1 MRILVAEDDSVSA
14 LILRHTLEQ
23 MGYEVTL
30 VRDGLEAWDQII
42 REDFRLVI
50 SDWMMP
56 NMDGVQLCRRIRSRT
71 DCPYVYL
78 ILLTAKGARED
89 RFEGMEAG
97 ADDFLVKPLDT
108 AELTARLNVARRILS
123 MQQELRERTEIQE
136 RLTEELEQKN
146 SDLCVAV
153 ERSQQANHRF
163 AQLFEGL
170 PVACYSCDEEG
181 RIYEWNQAAYE
192 LFGYQSHEVISRH
205 IWDLFTEECPEKQ
218 QDLIAEKREMIRQ
231 VIAGQ
236 ELLGVEAALR
246 AKDGTRLCVLMNV
259 IPLRTTSGAITGLIC
274 ANVDITRRKLL
285 ENELAHKYEVE
296 KDLNRQLQQKRAE
309 LISANERLAEMVT
322 TDGLTGL
329 KNHRCF
335 REMLE
340 TNFMR
345 AVRKGTPLSIVMLDV
360 DNFKQYNDTFG
371 HPAGDEVLR
380 SVAALL
386 QRCTRRYDL
395 VARYGGEEF
404 VLLLPNTGENEA
416 RKVAERVRKAVANHP
431 WTLRPV
437 TISLGIATLDHRS
450 SSPSLLVDQADRALY
465 VSKNHGRNRVTHS
478 SDVVIDL
485 PERTGYRAA

>member
-14 LILRHTLEQ
+14 LILRRTLEK
-23 MGYEVTL
+23 MGNEVT
-30 VRDGLEAWDQII
+30 VAQDGLEAWNLVVQQ
-42 REDFRLVI
+42 DFRLVI

-56 NMDGVQLCRRIRSRT
+56 NMDGVQLCRRIRSRK
-71 DCPYVYL
+71 DYPYVYL

-89 RFEGMEAG
+89 RLEAMEAG

-136 RLTEELEQKN
+136 RLAEELEQKN
-146 SDLCVAV
+146 ADLIEAV

-170 PVACYSCDEEG
+170 PVACYSCDAEG

-192 LFGYQSHEVISRH
+192 LFGFQPHEAIARY
-205 IWDLFTEECPEKQ
+205 IWELFPEECPDNRQSAIAGKQ
-218 QDLIAEKREMIRQ
+218 EMIQQ

-236 ELLGVEAALR
+236 ELMGIEATMR
-246 AKDGTRLCVLMNV
+246 AKDGTPLCVLMNV
-259 IPLRTTSGAITGLIC
+259 IPLRTTSETITGLIC
-274 ANVDITRRKLL
+274 ANVDITRRKML

-329 KNHRCF
+329 KNHRYF

-340 TNFMR
+340 KTFMR
-345 AVRKGTPLSIVMLDV
+345 SVREGLPVSIVMLDV
-360 DNFKQYNDTFG
+360 DNFKHYNDTFG

-380 SVAALL
+380 TVAALL
-386 QRCTRRYDL
+386 KRSTRRHDL

-404 VLLLPNTGENEA
+404 VLLMPNTGEREA
-416 RKVAERVRKAVANHP
+416 RKVAERVRKAIENHP
-431 WTLRPV
+431 WKLRPV
-437 TISLGIATLDHRS
+437 TASLGIATLDYRS
-450 SSPSLLVDQADRALY
+450 STPSQLVDQADKALY
-465 VSKNHGRNRVTHS
+465 ASKNSGRNRVTHCF
-478 SDVVIDL
+478 DTITEL
-485 PERTGYRAA
+485 AERCGYRAA

>member
-14 LILRHTLEQ
+14 LILQRALEK
-23 MGYEVTL
+23 MGYEVT
-30 VRDGLEAWDQII
+30 VVGDGLEAWDLII

-71 DCPYVYL
+71 DYPYVYL

-97 ADDFLVKPLDT
+97 ADDFLVKPLDAT
-108 AELTARLNVARRILS
+108 ELTARLKVARRILS
-123 MQQELRERTEIQE
+123 MQKELQERSEIQE
-136 RLTEELEQKN
+136 RLAEELEQKN
-146 SDLCVAV
+146 TDLSEAV

-192 LFGYQSHEVISRH
+192 LFGYQPHEVIASH
-205 IWDLFTEECPEKQ
+205 IWDIFPEECPEKQ
-218 QDLIAEKREMIRQ
+218 QNQVAEKREMIQ
-231 VIAGQ
+231 KVIAGQ
-236 ELLGVEAALR
+236 ELMGIEATLR
-246 AKDGTRLCVLMNV
+246 AKDGMPLCVLMNV
-259 IPLRTTSGAITGLIC
+259 IPLRTTSEEITGLIC
-274 ANVDITRRKLL
+274 ANVDITRRKML

-309 LISANERLAEMVT
+309 LINANERLAEMVT

-329 KNHRCF
+329 KNHRYF
-335 REMLE
+335 REELE
-340 TNFMR
+340 KTFMR
-345 AVRKGTPLSIVMLDV
+345 SVREGLPVSIVMLDV

-380 SVAALL
+380 TIAKLL
-386 QRCTRRYDL
+386 QRSTRRPDL

-404 VLLLPNTGENEA
+404 VILLPNTGQSEA
-416 RKVAERVRKAVANHP
+416 QKVAERVRKAIANHP

-437 TISLGIATLDHRS
+437 TASLGIATLDHRPS
-450 SSPSLLVDQADRALY
+450 TPSLLVDQADKALY
-465 VSKNHGRNRVTHS
+465 VSKHNGRNRVTHS
-478 SDVVIDL
+478 FDVVADILD
-485 PERTGYRAA
+485 RTGYRAA